1 MEYNE
6 ITEKLGMKP
15 VSTLPL
21 DAAKLKATINEE
33 ALLHHGDLVTI
44 PEEISWGQVMINGTT
59 AYAVPCTKLNASGEE
74 EPYAFFPHAFRR
86 RVTVGRIEGD
96 AFRKEET
103 ITPYTGTFVEEYLEA
118 YNSSADVNELMD
130 KLKGKSFKVIANG
143 VDSRP
148 SMGFL
153 DGQPSPLAKYA
164 NPRDKNLWILTSETS
179 TPAKK
184 KK

>member
-15 VSTLPL
+15 VSVLPS

-33 ALLHHGDLVTI
+33 TLLHDGDLVTI
-44 PEEISWGQVMINGTT
+44 PEEISWGQVLVNGNA
-59 AYAVPCTKLNASGEE
+59 AYAVPCTKINALGEE

-96 AFRKEET
+96 AFRKEEV
-103 ITPYTGTFVEEYLEA
+103 ITPYTGSFVEEYLEA
-118 YNSSADVNELMD
+118 YKTSTNVNELMD
-130 KLKGKSFKVIANG
+130 KLKGKSFKVATNG

-148 SMGFL
+148 SMGFI

-164 NPRDKNLWILTSETS
+164 NPRDKNLWVLTSEA
-179 TPAKK
+179 PAKK

>member
-15 VSTLPL
+15 VSVLPS
-21 DAAKLKATINEE
+21 DAAKLKATVNEE

-44 PEEISWGQVMINGTT
+44 SEEISWGQVMINGTV
-59 AYAVPCTKLNASGEE
+59 AYAVPCTKLNAQGEE

-103 ITPYTGTFVEEYLEA
+103 ITPYTGSFVEEYQEA
-118 YNSSADVNELMD
+118 YNSSTNVHELMD
-130 KLKGKSFKVIANG
+130 KLKGKSFKVEANG

-148 SMGFL
+148 SMGFFE
-153 DGQPSPLAKYA
+153 GKPSPLAKYA
-164 NPRDKNLWILTSETS
+164 NPNDKNLWILTAETV